1 MKKFLT
7 ATSLIASCLS
17 FANIQKTT
25 SGSNARYIFEVPA
38 TTREERTYIAN
49 FGFALDEIQS
59 DRVFITGTA
68 YDRDLL
74 NRSGIKFTEKLY
86 QERWKKAD
94 LKAGIYRSYN
104 STVASLQNLANNH
117 PEIANYMILGKSFE
131 GRDQPMLRISSIS
144 PGQAES
150 VGLPAI
156 LYQGCHHAREHLSVE
171 VPLRF
176 AEYLVNN
183 YASNENIKKLIDTRE
198 IFIAPVINPDG
209 FFYDYTNGISGK
221 NWRKNRHPNSG
232 GSYGVDL
239 NRNYGFG
246 WGGGGASDDPNND
259 TYRGPSPFSEIE
271 IQNVRDFVKAK
282 RHRMNSVLDFHSF
295 SELILYPWGY
305 QYDDISNPED
315 IQIHTKMAQQMA
327 KWNNYKPEQSS
338 DLYIASGVSLDY
350 FYGELGM
357 TSFTFELSPNSMFG
371 GGFYLSPSKIESVF
385 NSNLKP
391 MLYMLEYAD
400 NPARVLTEAMPAW
413 LLRGLHEKNLKTAQ
427 YEDLVEK

>member
-1 MKKFLT
+1 MKKILT
-7 ATSLIASCLS
+7 TTSMIVSCLS
-17 FANIQKTT
+17 FADIKNNSDI
-25 SGSNARYIFEVPA
+25 NNNRYIFEVPA

-59 DRVFITGTA
+59 DRVFITGTE

-74 NRSGIKFTEKLY
+74 NRSGINFIERKY
-86 QERWKKAD
+86 QPRWEKAD
-94 LKAGIYRSYN
+94 LKAGTYRSYN
-104 STVASLQNLANNH
+104 SAVATLQNLASNH
-117 PEIANYMILGKSFE
+117 PEIASYMVLGKSFE
-131 GRDQPMLRISSIS
+131 GRDQPMLRISSLS

-150 VGLPAI
+150 EKIPAI

-176 AEYLVNN
+176 AEFLVNN
-183 YASNENIKKLIDTRE
+183 YTSNENIKKLLDTRE

-259 TYRGPSPFSEIE
+259 TYRGPTAFSEIE

-282 RHRMNSVLDFHSF
+282 RHRMNSILDFHSF

-305 QYDDISNPED
+305 QYDDISNPQD
-315 IQIHTKMAQQMA
+315 IQVYTKMAHQMST
-327 KWNNYKPEQSS
+327 WNNYTAEQSS

-357 TSFTFELSPNSMFG
+357 TTFTFELSPNSMFG

-400 NPARVLTEAMPAW
+400 NPARVLTEAVPTW
-413 LLRGLHEKNLKTAQ
+413 LINNLEKKNIKIAS
-427 YEDLVEK
+427 YDDLLDK